1 MKKTLLIC
9 LSTMLCILLFA
20 GCSAKTPDRVTIT
33 YNGEEITSI
42 DVLNGEELTGL
53 SAVISPSDYEG
64 EITWSSDDA
73 GVVKI
78 GAVNDTECTLIAKK
92 TGSAKVTAE
101 CGGVSASIR
110 VHVQKNQDN
119 LSTRDTALTIHGVAY
134 SSEQVTVCF
143 ADQYYTFA
151 EEYGDS
157 ASYYGLDTSAGIKSL
172 TEQYC
177 YYSSDGT
184 WYGYFLDAAV
194 ETMQQAQALCDYA
207 AENGIVL
214 TEEDTAEIEQRVT
227 DLSKKAEETGC
238 DTIEEYLA
246 EYYGSGISAE
256 MFRKYLENTA
266 LADKAYN
273 TYVDSLSYSED
284 EITAHYAELGYEDG
298 ENEYPVTAMRHV
310 LIMAEVDEDG
320 EYSETAIAAAHE
332 TAVQI
337 YEEWAAGGKTEDSF
351 AALAEEY
358 TDDSGS
364 VKNGGLYE
372 NIYDGQMVEG
382 INEWLFAQKRTPGDT
397 AVIDNNGSYV
407 GTHIVYFV
415 GYGDLYCNV
424 LALEDLKNEDI
435 SEWFAALTTDY
446 IAEQG
451 MDYAS
456 IGKY

>member
-73 GVVKI
+73 GIVKI

-157 ASYYGLDTSAGIKSL
+157 AAYYGLDTSAGIKSL

-177 YYSSDGT
+177 DYSSDGT

-194 ETMQQAQALCDYA
+194 ETMQQA
-207 AENGIVL
+207 
-214 TEEDTAEIEQRVT
+214 
-227 DLSKKAEETGC
+227 
-238 DTIEEYLA
+238 
-246 EYYGSGISAE
+246 
-256 MFRKYLENTA
+256 
-266 LADKAYN
+266 
-273 TYVDSLSYSED
+273 
-284 EITAHYAELGYEDG
+284 
-298 ENEYPVTAMRHV
+298 
-310 LIMAEVDEDG
+310 
-320 EYSETAIAAAHE
+320 
-332 TAVQI
+332 
-337 YEEWAAGGKTEDSF
+337 
-351 AALAEEY
+351 
-358 TDDSGS
+358 
-364 VKNGGLYE
+364 
-372 NIYDGQMVEG
+372 
-382 INEWLFAQKRTPGDT
+382 
-397 AVIDNNGSYV
+397 
-407 GTHIVYFV
+407 
-415 GYGDLYCNV
+415 
-424 LALEDLKNEDI
+424 
-435 SEWFAALTTDY
+435 
-446 IAEQG
+446 
-451 MDYAS
+451 
-456 IGKY
+456 